1 MRREWTEEEMAFKVI
16 PEHPIK
22 LDFSGCK
29 YIMQF
34 HQVLRVQLG
43 LPDYYG
49 ENWSAL
55 WDLMQDYR
63 DYPTVI
69 EIYGLDQLPM
79 EFEPVVEKMFEIF
92 HRVESDTP
100 FIQFVR
106 MS

>member
-1 MRREWTEEEMAFKVI
+1 MRRIWTEEEMAYKDV

-34 HQVLRVQLG
+34 HQILRVQLG

-49 ENWSAL
+49 NSWDAL
-55 WDLMQDYR
+55 WDLMQSYR
-63 DYPTVI
+63 DYPTAI
-69 EIYGLDQLPM
+69 EVYGLDQLPK
-79 EFEPVVEKMFEIF
+79 ELEPAVEDMFDVFRVVQKGK
-92 HRVESDTP
+92 S
-100 FIQFVR
+100 FIQFIR